1 LVIGPPVSIVS
12 AIGNA
17 ARSGV
22 LMKGGEHLERA
33 GKIDL
38 VAFDK
43 TGTLTAG
50 ETSVTNVHGF
60 DYDDG
65 EALRLAAI
73 AEKQSEH
80 HLAGAILD
88 AARSP
93 DDAVIADGGTYV
105 DGPERMVDRRAD
117 GETVAERTAVPD
129 PERFTVAAGKG
140 VIAQYESHEIVVGNR
155 MLLDEQDVAVHKEV
169 EEHVHD
175 REESGET
182 AVYVVM
188 DGDVV
193 GVIALRDRVRDAA
206 PSVVRALNDAGVRTV
221 MLTGDNERTARTV
234 AEHVGI
240 DEYRAE
246 LLPEDKQRIIRE
258 L

>member
-1 LVIGPPVSIVS
+1 TESLIDRFASYYTPTIIVLAVGAYLVTQNALLALTLLVIGCPGALVIGPPVSIVS

-73 AEKQSEH
+73 AEKKSEH

-129 PERFTVAAGKG
+129 PERFTVAAG
-140 VIAQYESHEIVVGNR
+140 
-155 MLLDEQDVAVHKEV
+155 
-169 EEHVHD
+169 
-175 REESGET
+175 
-182 AVYVVM
+182 
-188 DGDVV
+188 
-193 GVIALRDRVRDAA
+193 
-206 PSVVRALNDAGVRTV
+206 
-221 MLTGDNERTARTV
+221 
-234 AEHVGI
+234 
-240 DEYRAE
+240 
-246 LLPEDKQRIIRE
+246 
-258 L
+258 